1 MDFTIYKQA
10 HMKIKRTINRE
21 MAKITFIGS
30 LVMAIGIFFKD
41 LVVRM
46 LICLHMDSIRAQ
58 DSI

>member
-1 MDFTIYKQA
+1 MDFTIYKPA
-10 HMKIKRTINRE
+10 HMKINHTLNRE